1 MSDARLDVAF
11 SASTDE
17 LEAGTQRAAAAV
29 QAMCATAIAALQQL
43 AAASTDAMAK
53 FNQAMSEAGGQG
65 QSGGKNDPAKQQA
78 ASWRAGIA
86 EITSAES
93 GFVRN
98 IFSGRQS
105 LSQSLIAMGRQVVE
119 SEISNDLRY
128 YTSKV
133 LYNLLGV
140 QSDQQTAQA
149 GLLTHLFTNQEK
161 AESDRDVTAR
171 HIINEDRNADAT
183 MTGNAI
189 QLASTQSTA
198 AASAATETTST
209 LSSITKH
216 AASAA
221 AAVYDSVAQIPYV
234 GWVLAPI
241 AAGAAFVA
249 VEAYG
254 ALMPSFDSGAWNLPQ
269 DMVAQVHAGES
280 VIPAGIA
287 GSMRDFFAGGG
298 ADGDAGGGNVA
309 VTFNVSSMDGA
320 SVLSTLKR
328 NQGALMSVIR
338 DAVRNGASVP
348 AGAVR

>member
-11 SASTDE
+11 SASTGE
-17 LEAGTQRAAAAV
+17 LEAGAERAAAAV

-43 AAASTDAMAK
+43 AAASTEAMAK
-53 FNQAMSEAGGQG
+53 VNQAMEGAGQG
-65 QSGGKNDPAKQQA
+65 GGGGRKSPAEDDAKA
-78 ASWRAGIA
+78 WRAGIA

-93 GFVRN
+93 GFVRS
-98 IFSGRQS
+98 IFAGRQT

-119 SEISNDLRY
+119 SEIANDLKY
-128 YTSKV
+128 YTTKV
-133 LYNLLGV
+133 LYNLLGL
-140 QSDQQTAQA
+140 QSDQQTAQG
-149 GLLTHLFTNQEK
+149 GLLTHLFTNQQK
-161 AESDRDVTAR
+161 QESDQEVTAR
-171 HIINEDRNADAT
+171 HVMNEITNYDAT
-183 MTGNAI
+183 VASNAI
-189 QLASTQSTA
+189 QLASTESTA
-198 AASAATETTST
+198 AASAAAETTST

-269 DMVAQVHAGES
+269 DTVAQVHAGES

-309 VTFNVSSMDGA
+309 VTFNVSAMDGA

>member
-1 MSDARLDVAF
+1 MSDARVDVSF
-11 SASTDE
+11 GASTAE
-17 LEAGTQRAAAAV
+17 LEAGAARAAAAIE
-29 QAMCATAIAALQQL
+29 AMCASAIAALQNL
-43 AAASTDAMAK
+43 AVSSAEAMAK
-53 FNQAMSEAGGQG
+53 LNQAMAGAGP
-65 QSGGKNDPAKQQA
+65 SGGKKDPAKQQA
-78 ASWRAGIA
+78 DSWRASIA
-86 EITSAES
+86 EITGAES

-98 IFSGRQS
+98 IFSGRQT

-119 SEISNDLRY
+119 SEIANDLKY
-128 YTSKV
+128 YTTKV
-133 LYNLLGV
+133 LYNLLGL
-140 QSDQQTAQA
+140 QSDKMTAQGGFLA
-149 GLLTHLFTNQEK
+149 QLIATQQKSGPDGSGSH
-161 AESDRDVTAR
+161 TAR
-171 HIINEDRNADAT
+171 RRREWEDVEPPWKGTPCARRRIT
-183 MTGNAI
+183 
-189 QLASTQSTA
+189 SA
-198 AASAATETTST
+198 AATSSAAETTST

-254 ALMPSFDSGAWNLPQ
+254 ALMPSFDTGAWNLPH
-269 DMVAQVHAGES
+269 DMVAQVHAGEL

-298 ADGDAGGGNVA
+298 ADGGDANNVA
-309 VTFNVSSMDGA
+309 VTFNVSAMDGA

-338 DAVRNGASVP
+338 TAVRNGAALP